1 MNTILFTIST
11 LLLIVTV
18 YKYYLTDN
26 FKNKIS
32 DKMKKLLFMLVL
44 IISLSSCSMMK
55 NLNTSL
61 RTPINRKTTYTTTV
75 VNGHVY
81 HTTISN
87 RGNSYRVH
95 TSGNGINSTTYG
107 HY

>member
-11 LLLIVTV
+11 LLLILTI

-32 DKMKKLLFMLVL
+32 DKIKKLLFMLAL

-55 NLNTSL
+55 DLNTAL
-61 RTPINRKTTYTTTV
+61 RTPVNRRTTYATTV

-87 RGNSYRVH
+87 SGNSFRV
-95 TSGNGINSTTYG
+95 TTTGNGINSVTYG
-107 HY
+107 HH